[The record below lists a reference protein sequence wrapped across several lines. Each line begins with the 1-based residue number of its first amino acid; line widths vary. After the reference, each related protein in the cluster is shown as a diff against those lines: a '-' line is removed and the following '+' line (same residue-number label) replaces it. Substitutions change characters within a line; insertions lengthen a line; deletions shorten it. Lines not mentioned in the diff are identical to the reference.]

1 MLTSCAR
8 RLRRTR
14 AGGDAGVTLMELV
27 VSMTL
32 MTIIGSMAMTFF
44 VGMNTATSKTTSV
57 NQSTAGART
66 VLDSWTALLRVADST
81 VAPGSAS
88 GRILM
93 VTPTEITFYA
103 DVNNRTCSSTCSAV
117 SNPTKIDLSLA
128 GGQLVEKRYTYSSGA
143 YPSTPT
149 TTDVLASGASASGWL
164 FTPYVN
170 GNPPT
175 FTAQNLCPGGSS
187 RVRAPER
194 PAPMRSRHH
203 RAYRHRVLDPAHDQ
217 RRTAVVRGLRR
228 TPGGDL
234 MSRLQRMRADG
245 EEGFALLFVLMVTT
259 VIMLG
264 VTTALVVTANNVIP
278 ARHSQDTTVATAAA
292 EAGLQRYVAYLN
304 AKCITFDSAACSNIN
319 GTPYSATVSG
329 ADSAGT
335 ATFTRQV
342 LNPSTYL
349 SDGFLRVKSTG
360 FFSGGSRTLTAD
372 LIGKPNPLRFTS
384 MSGYEAQGSA
394 FLNSYYPAR
403 SIKVTTAAAVAAAN
417 NTTAVLSP
425 GSVVT
430 WNSPSS
436 APNGWDDSICDRLYY
451 DLPGVPGRYTIKSTL
466 RATMP
471 IGADWAESGND
482 GTLYQPCETTFT
494 TGMTFNGP
502 MYTLDAPYLS
512 YGLGGTV
519 GTNGPVFK
527 TPAAETYPPVSTG
540 WAKTAAPGWS
550 ATPYHSFPFIGGDPS
565 SLSSTPNG
573 PNSTIQN
580 LTWSLTLPVNADQA
594 KAGATCIY
602 TGPTRITV
610 SGATATIVSPL
621 TATSAGACYTNTD
634 ATITGTG
641 ITSAQVPV
649 ATTSIYVAN
658 AGDVTNPRPPRPRAR
673 SSASPTAWPT
683 PRRPPRRRLRS
694 GRLSGPPTPRAGQ
707 RSRRCRRTR
716 RTSSASS
723 PPPHRAAPRRP
734 GPGSRRKAA
743 ALLTAFTPTASL
755 TTDLKTVVD
764 NTFAYYNTPWT
775 NAAGAPTTGTLG
787 QYRYVVTPSASDTTV
802 TPATGCP
809 VAPGTTT
816 GLTNASLAAP
826 TSDALLGQR
835 TNGTES
841 QTVTC
846 AETQATSTV
855 ARQLYG
861 CYVNASGFLD
871 ATTTNAGTCSGVE
884 TAKWSGGQIA
894 SAATLGRAVLG
905 DRQPLRAEHDVR
917 GDRPGHEFLP
927 GQRRHHAVQDLGRG
941 QHRRARRRVHRGHR
955 RSPAASASSPRTTS
969 S

>member
-1 MLTSCAR
+1 
-8 RLRRTR
+8 
-14 AGGDAGVTLMELV
+14 
-27 VSMTL
+27 
-32 MTIIGSMAMTFF
+32 
-44 VGMNTATSKTTSV
+44 
-57 NQSTAGART
+57 
-66 VLDSWTALLRVADST
+66 
-81 VAPGSAS
+81 
-88 GRILM
+88 
-93 VTPTEITFYA
+93 
-103 DVNNRTCSSTCSAV
+103 
-117 SNPTKIDLSLA
+117 
-128 GGQLVEKRYTYSSGA
+128 
-143 YPSTPT
+143 
-149 TTDVLASGASASGWL
+149 
-164 FTPYVN
+164 
-170 GNPPT
+170 
-175 FTAQNLCPGGSS
+175 
-187 RVRAPER
+187 
-194 PAPMRSRHH
+194 
-203 RAYRHRVLDPAHDQ
+203 
-217 RRTAVVRGLRR
+217 
-228 TPGGDL
+228 
-234 MSRLQRMRADG
+234 MSRLQRIRADG
-245 EEGFALLFVLMVTT
+245 EDGFALLFVLMVTT

-372 LIGKPNPLRFTS
+372 LIGKPNPLRFTYL
-384 MSGYEAQGSA
+384 SGYEAQGSA

-430 WNSPSS
+430 WNAPSA
-436 APNGWDDSICDRLYY
+436 APNGWDDSICDKLYY
-451 DLPGVPGRYTIKSTL
+451 DQPGVPGRSTIKSTL

-494 TGMTFNGP
+494 TGQTFNGP

-519 GTNGPVFK
+519 GTKGPVFK

-550 ATPYHSFPFIGGDPS
+550 AAPYHSFPFIGGGPS
-565 SLSSTPNG
+565 SLSTTPNG
-573 PNSTIQN
+573 PTSTIQN
-580 LTWSLTLPVNADQA
+580 LPWSLTLPVNADPA
-594 KAGATCIY
+594 KAGATCVY

-621 TATSAGACYTNTD
+621 TATSAGACYANTD

-658 AGDVTNPRPPRPRAR
+658 AGDVTKSATASAASPIFSLAHGVADAA
-673 SSASPTAWPT
+673 SSATTTTPVWTKLWTANVACGTAVAPL
-683 PRRPPRRRLRS
+683 PADQKNFLCE
-694 GRLSGPPTPRAGQ
+694 L
-707 RSRRCRRTR
+707 
-716 RTSSASS
+716 AS
-723 PPPHRAAPRRP
+723 AAP
-734 GPGSRRKAA
+734 GGATSTWAGFKAKAA
-743 ALLTAFTPTASL
+743 ALLTVFTPTASL
-755 TTDLKTVVD
+755 TADLKTVVD

-802 TPATGCP
+802 APATGCP

-846 AETQATSTV
+846 AETQATSAV

-871 ATTTNAGTCSGVE
+871 ATTTNAGTCNGLE
-884 TAKWSGGQIA
+884 TAKWSGGLVA
-894 SAATLGRAVLG
+894 SAATSVAQFSVTASRYVQNTTYAVTAQGTSSFPVSGDITQYKTWDAGNADAPGDAYLEGTGITGRLSVIAQNDVIVTGQLTTSATTGTNAATGEPAWTGGGSLDVIGQNNVRIYHPVSCAVAADASTSAGFCPNDITGLYSGGLETNGVLAATHPAMQYCNLTAATTGGATAANTGNANCSALTAIGSGPVGEIDAAVFALNGSFLSDNYNRGVSLGSTL
-905 DRQPLRAEHDVR
+905 
-917 GDRPGHEFLP
+917 
-927 GQRRHHAVQDLGRG
+927 VQGG
-941 QHRRARRRVHRGHR
+941 IYQQHRGPLGEQWESLATDTASGASGYLLQDNYLDMQSAGLPYVPPLTTTGDAW
-955 RSPAASASSPRTTS
+955 SIVSTSMAAS
-969 S
+969 